1 VAHGYLPGRPQP
13 HIDWEDLD
21 RIESGPG
28 VKRDLAIVVWA
39 GSALGL
45 HAPPYCLSV
54 PGRRPWDT
62 RLVQNKQSEDA
73 VNDSIVTDSVKAFK
87 WVGTRPI
94 RPDGIP
100 KVTGRAMYG
109 ADLKL
114 PGMIYGKVLRSPHAH
129 ARILSIDTSAAEA
142 LPGVKAV
149 MTYADLPTQKF
160 DYIGP
165 ERVAVNFWHVTR
177 NIMAREKVL
186 YEGHAVAAVAAIST
200 SIAEHAASLIKV
212 EYEVLPHVI
221 DVDEAMAPGA
231 PLLFEDMITRGIE
244 PAPAKPS
251 NISKRL
257 EFTMGDVEAAFKTAD
272 VVIEKEF
279 KTAAVHQAYIEPH
292 ACVAKYEADG
302 QCEIWSSSQGHFQMR
317 ALTAQIIGA
326 KLGDLRV
333 TPAEIGGGFGG
344 KTVTYLEPVAATLS
358 RKSGLPVRLQMS
370 REDVFRASG
379 PTSGASMWVK
389 IGVMKD
395 GTIVAA
401 DGIYKFQAGAFPGS
415 PVMNGCLCAYAP
427 YNIPNQRAVG
437 FDVVSNRPKAAAYR
451 APGSPIS
458 AFGVESVLDMCAK
471 EIGMD
476 PLALRLKNACR
487 IGTPT
492 LAGPKHAHAG
502 YAETVEALIAHPAYK
517 VKLGPN
523 QGRGVASGYWF
534 NGGGES
540 SATIQVN
547 VDGTVLVATGSPDI
561 GGSRASMAIMAA
573 ETLGVDYN
581 AVRAIVADTGSV
593 GYTHVTGGSRV
604 TFATGT
610 AVVNA
615 SKSVVKEMCKRA
627 ALIWG
632 VEEDSVVWE
641 DGFAKP
647 ANTNAGDNKALSFR
661 EIAAKAAATGG
672 PITASA
678 GVNAGGQA
686 PGFAT
691 QFCDVEVDPETG
703 KVTILRF
710 VAAQDVGRAIHPG
723 YVEGQIHGGVA
734 QGIGWALNEEYI
746 YNSKGQLDNAG
757 FLDYR
762 CPVAS
767 DLPMIDAVMVE
778 VPNPTHPFGAKGVGE
793 VGICPPMAA
802 IANAIEMATGKR
814 MTELP
819 MSPPRLLAA
828 LSA

>member
-1 VAHGYLPGRPQP
+1 MLFGR
-13 HIDWEDLD
+13 
-21 RIESGPG
+21 
-28 VKRDLAIVVWA
+28 
-39 GSALGL
+39 
-45 HAPPYCLSV
+45 
-54 PGRRPWDT
+54 
-62 RLVQNKQSEDA
+62 
-73 VNDSIVTDSVKAFK
+73 
-87 WVGTRPI
+87 
-94 RPDGIP
+94 
-100 KVTGRAMYG
+100 
-109 ADLKL
+109 
-114 PGMIYGKVLRSPHAH
+114 VLRSPHAH
-129 ARILSIDTSAAEA
+129 AIIKSVNVEKALA
-142 LPGVKAV
+142 LPGVKAII
-149 MTYADLPTQKF
+149 TSADLPDAPDKMVSA
-160 DYIGP
+160 GEAP
-165 ERVAVNFWHVTR
+165 VNLNHLSSNVL
-177 NIMAREKVL
+177 ARGKVL
-186 YEGHAVAAVAAIST
+186 YDGHAIAAVAAT
-200 SIAEHAASLIKV
+200 SAHIAEEALRLIEV
-212 EYEVLPHVI
+212 DYEVLPP
-221 DVDEAMAPGA
+221 AM
-231 PLLFEDMITRGIE
+231 T
-244 PAPAKPS
+244 
-251 NISKRL
+251 
-257 EFTMGDVEAAFKTAD
+257 VEAAMKPDAPILLPALRNKEDGPDHPTNVANHMQFTRGDLAEGFKQAD
-272 VVIEKEF
+272 FIVEREF
-279 KTAAVHQAYIEPH
+279 KTAMVHQGYIEPH
-292 ACVAKYEADG
+292 NAVGIYGGDG
-302 QCEIWSSSQGHFQMR
+302 HATIYCSTQGTFNVR
-317 ALTAQIIGA
+317 ALSSTV
-326 KLGDLRV
+326 LGMPEGNIKV
-333 TPAEIGGGFGG
+333 VPAEIGGGFGG
-344 KTVTYLEPVAATLS
+344 KTVTYLEPIAATLS
-358 RKSGLPVRLQMS
+358 KKAGAPVRLQMT

-389 IGVMKD
+389 IGVKKD

-427 YNIPNQRAVG
+427 YTIPNQRAVG

-458 AFGVESVLDMCAK
+458 AFAVESVLDMCAK
-471 EIGMD
+471 AIGMD
-476 PLALRLKNACR
+476 PLELRHKNACH

-502 YAETVEALIAHPAYK
+502 YAETLEALMNHPAYK

-540 SATIQVN
+540 SATLQVN
-547 VDGTVLVATGSPDI
+547 ADGTVLVATGSPDI

-581 AVRAIVADTGSV
+581 LVRAIVADTGSV

-615 SKSVVKEMCKRA
+615 SKTVVTEMRKRA

-632 VEEDSVVWE
+632 VEEDAVIWD
-641 DGFAKP
+641 DGVAKP
-647 ANTNAGDNKALSFR
+647 ANAGDNKTLSFK

-672 PITASA
+672 PITASH

-686 PGFAT
+686 PGFAS

-703 KVTILRF
+703 RVTILRF
-710 VAAQDVGRAIHPG
+710 VAAQDVGRAIHPA
-723 YVEGQIHGGVA
+723 YVEGQIQGGVV

-746 YNSKGQLDNAG
+746 YNAKGLLDNPG

-767 DLPMIDAVMVE
+767 DLPMIDAIMVE
-778 VPNPTHPFGAKGVGE
+778 VPNPTHPYGAKGVGE

-802 IANAIEMATGKR
+802 IANAIAMATGRR

-828 LSA
+828 LSD